1 MSAVG
6 RGRRLRGAAT
16 LAAALLLF
24 TASLLVIQHRL
35 QRLTGTVAEANSE
48 PWWNLFQARFELERL
63 PHALDRAAA
72 ADPVPGAA
80 AQLRT
85 RFDVFWSRLDVMQG
99 GTDNAPLGQL
109 ADARRLLDELRIFLE
124 SQAPSVD
131 GQPTPGEL
139 AELRAGLETFEEPLQ
154 SLVVGSVQDSAARQ
168 GAVQRRLRD
177 LRSAAWLSLAG
188 LLGSATILVFLLHR
202 EVRQTHR
209 LLELARPLWQN
220 CLCEEWISF
229 PRAERPRPPDPALA
243 TIRPLCRAGSY
254 VASKSRRGRPKERAA
269 GAAQVE
275 NQGRHPGNAPAARM
289 VATGPGK
296 RDGHQP
302 TGRPARA

>member
-1 MSAVG
+1 MSAAG

-24 TASLLVIQHRL
+24 TASLLVIQYRL
-35 QRLTGTVAEANSE
+35 QQLTGTVAEANSE

-63 PHALDRAAA
+63 LHALDRVAAAA
-72 ADPVPGAA
+72 ADPAPGNA

-124 SQAPSVD
+124 SQASSVD

-154 SLVVGSVQDSAARQ
+154 SLVVGSVQESAAHQ

-188 LLGSATILVFLLHR
+188 LLGSATILVLLLHR
-202 EVRQTHR
+202 EARQTRR
-209 LLELARPLWQN
+209 LLERSEESRAQIEHLAHHDPLTGLPNRRLFEDRLVQV
-220 CLCEEWISF
+220 L
-229 PRAERPRPPDPALA
+229 ALA
-243 TIRPLCRAGSY
+243 SRARRRLALLYLDLDRFKEITGCSFSVVSGHFRPCRAD
-254 VASKSRRGRPKERAA
+254 RG
-269 GAAQVE
+269 
-275 NQGRHPGNAPAARM
+275 
-289 VATGPGK
+289 
-296 RDGHQP
+296 
-302 TGRPARA
+302 